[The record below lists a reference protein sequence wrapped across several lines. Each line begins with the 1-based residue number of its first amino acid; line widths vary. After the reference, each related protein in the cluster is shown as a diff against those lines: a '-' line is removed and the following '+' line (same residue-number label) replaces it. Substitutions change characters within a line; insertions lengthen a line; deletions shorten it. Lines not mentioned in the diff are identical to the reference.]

1 MRQGKFSGTY
11 HPCKSGLR
19 LILLTEL
26 FRGWD
31 LRHSSSNFS
40 PEAESSS
47 MDTALK
53 RKVFLRSLMLQ
64 AGWNF
69 ERMQNIGFAFA
80 LYPVLK
86 KNWKAPQA
94 LKRAV
99 TRHMAAF
106 NTQPYMSSFVL
117 GLVWRLEEQMAA
129 KQSHVQS
136 GGAAEESAD
145 EHQVHAIKKTASSAL
160 AAIGDSL
167 FWGALRP
174 ATLEICL
181 IIWLVFG
188 FYGWIVPI
196 AGREVVETR
205 GSVPAIFIGLLA
217 GLLVYNGFTL
227 WVRWRGLDF
236 GYGRGQ
242 KNSINCGLDAVNWQK
257 IVRILKVFCF
267 AAAIMI
273 IVGGLSLFFEEKG
286 DYPLSLITPLIVF
299 VFAWII
305 KKLKFTNVSAC
316 GIMFL
321 AWVVFLYL
329 RKFIA

>member
-1 MRQGKFSGTY
+1 
-11 HPCKSGLR
+11 
-19 LILLTEL
+19 
-26 FRGWD
+26 
-31 LRHSSSNFS
+31 
-40 PEAESSS
+40 
-47 MDTALK
+47 
-53 RKVFLRSLMLQ
+53 MLQ

-86 KNWKAPQA
+86 KTWKAPQA
-94 LKRAV
+94 LKRAI
-99 TRHMAAF
+99 TRHVAAF
-106 NTQPYMSSFVL
+106 NTQPYMASFVL

-129 KQSHVQS
+129 K
-136 GGAAEESAD
+136 GKESAD
-145 EHQVHAIKKTASSAL
+145 EHQVHAVKKTASSAL
-160 AAIGDSL
+160 AAIGDPL
-167 FWGALRP
+167 FWGTLRP

-196 AGREVVETR
+196 PGQEVVGTR
-205 GSVPAIFIGLLA
+205 GSVPVIFIGLLA

-236 GYGRGQ
+236 GYGCGQ

-257 IVRILKVFCF
+257 IIRILKVFCF
-267 AAAIMI
+267 AAAIIII
-273 IVGGLSLFFEEKG
+273 IVGGLGTRGQATFCYQKAAC
-286 DYPLSLITPLIVF
+286 PLSLIMPLIVF
-299 VFAWII
+299 VFAWIM

-321 AWVVFLYL
+321 ALVGFLYL
-329 RKFIA
+329 LKFITQG